1 MPYKVLV
8 ADDDEGQRQ
17 SHSFALEEASAIVGD
32 SVEIVHATNSVE
44 AREKLMGEAFS
55 LAIIDNDFRDENIQ
69 GHLPGIALMQL
80 ARKSGPNSKT
90 PMVFCSAGS
99 YDGLASMAAKYNA
112 IHLPK
117 SKYDIGKVAALFAE
131 QLKKGQQ

>member
-17 SHSFALEEASAIVGD
+17 SHSFALEEASTIVGD
-32 SVEIVHATNSVE
+32 SVEVVHVTNSVE

-55 LAIIDNDFRDENIQ
+55 LAIIDNDFRDGNIQ

-80 ARKSGPNSKT
+80 ARKSGPNAET
-90 PMVFCSAGS
+90 PMVFCSAEE
-99 YDGLASMAAKYNA
+99 YDGLASMVAKCNA
-112 IHLPK
+112 IYLPK
-117 SKYDIGKVAALFAE
+117 SKYDIGKVGAMFAE
-131 QLKKGQQ
+131 QMKKGQP